1 MTGQPSGQHRDH
13 MTTPWPPPDSANG
26 HADAQGGRADARG
39 GHGVDGPVTAP
50 GAAHGR
56 VVAWAGFVFGSVTS
70 IAANVLHAWLPADT
84 MPPGWTPGIAPQI
97 GAAIWPI
104 GLLLSVEVLS
114 RARWRR
120 GGLWALARYGGAGTV
135 ALGSAVISYGHVR
148 DVLLAWGYGPLGAS
162 VGPLTLDG
170 LMVISGFALL
180 SMTAAD
186 TTSTTVTE
194 PRTALNTAVAAAITG
209 PTQSD
214 PTVSALEG
222 LTTSVAAGADPIVS
236 PVSEQANTDVEG
248 EDGGADTRRARAH
261 ELHARGWS
269 HGRIAADLQVSKR
282 TVRRYLATPADT
294 GHDSARAVS
303 TPDRSG
309 PASSV
314 PEIST
319 NHHQP
324 LEGVLA

>member
-1 MTGQPSGQHRDH
+1 M
-13 MTTPWPPPDSANG
+13 
-26 HADAQGGRADARG
+26 
-39 GHGVDGPVTAP
+39 
-50 GAAHGR
+50 
-56 VVAWAGFVFGSVTS
+56 VAWAGFVFGSVTS

-180 SMTAAD
+180 SMT
-186 TTSTTVTE
+186 TTDNGSTAIDLQSASKT
-194 PRTALNTAVAAAITG
+194 AAALKIT
-209 PTQSD
+209 D
-214 PTVSALEG
+214 PHHLDSVVATPDEPIV
-222 LTTSVAAGADPIVS
+222 SVATNPGHGVS
-236 PVSEQANTDVEG
+236 PVSGQADTDTEG
-248 EDGGADTRRARAH
+248 EDSGADTRRTRAH

-294 GHDSARAVS
+294 GHDSAPAMS
-303 TPDRSG
+303 TPDRTG
-309 PASSV
+309 PVPSV
-314 PEIST
+314 PEINT

-324 LEGVLA
+324 LEGTLL

>member
-1 MTGQPSGQHRDH
+1 MNGQPSGQHRNH
-13 MTTPWPPPDSANG
+13 MATLWPLPDSPDSAGG
-26 HADAQGGRADARG
+26 HADTRG
-39 GHGVDGPVTAP
+39 GQATTRGDHGADSPVTAP
-50 GAAHGR
+50 GSAHGR

-114 RARWRR
+114 RARWQR

-180 SMTAAD
+180 SMTTTD
-186 TTSTTVTE
+186 TTPTTVTDA
-194 PRTALNTAVAAAITG
+194 RTAPKTAATPAITDPNQPDPVTSTPVVPVTTDPDHPVASMSG
-209 PTQSD
+209 PPD
-214 PTVSALEG
+214 
-222 LTTSVAAGADPIVS
+222 
-236 PVSEQANTDVEG
+236 TDTEG
-248 EDGGADTRRARAH
+248 EDSGADTRRARAH

-294 GHDSARAVS
+294 GHDSAPAVS
-303 TPDRSG
+303 TPDRTG
-309 PASSV
+309 PVAPV

-319 NHHQP
+319 NHHQS
-324 LEGVLA
+324 LEGALL

>member
-1 MTGQPSGQHRDH
+1 MNGQTGGQYRDDMTA
-13 MTTPWPPPDSANG
+13 PWPPPGSPDSGSGHRETRSG
-26 HADAQGGRADARG
+26 HAVVSPDM
-39 GHGVDGPVTAP
+39 AP
-50 GAAHGR
+50 GVTHGR

-70 IAANVLHAWLPADT
+70 IAANVLHAWLPAPD

-180 SMTAAD
+180 SMTATD
-186 TTSTTVTE
+186 TTPTTFNETQ
-194 PRTALNTAVAAAITG
+194 TAPNAAVAPAITG
-209 PTQSD
+209 PTRS
-214 PTVSALEG
+214 
-222 LTTSVAAGADPIVS
+222 DPIVS
-236 PVSEQANTDVEG
+236 TPDSMAAAVTVDVAPVVSPVSGQADTGAEG
-248 EDGGADTRRARAH
+248 EDSGADTRRSRAH

-282 TVRRYLATPADT
+282 TVRRYLATPPDS
-294 GHDSARAVS
+294 GHDTDATVS
-303 TPDRSG
+303 TPNPTG
-309 PASSV
+309 PVLPV
-314 PEIST
+314 PEITT
-319 NHHQP
+319 NHHRP
-324 LEGVLA
+324 LEGALL